1 MTDDIELAISKA
13 GQQAREAANE
23 IAAADTGQKNTA
35 LASIAQ
41 RIEQA
46 SDEIMQSNAND
57 LALARENQI
66 SVGTIG
72 EQKLQPSGLQIG
84 KMRVPLGVIGI
95 IYESRPNVTADA
107 AGLCI
112 KSGNAAILRGGS
124 EAIESNKAIAACIRA
139 GLVDAGLN
147 ADVVQLIATTDRAAV
162 GHLIQANDT
171 VDVIVPISLR
181 NLRGDGNLACRGI
194 NCDRFFEKH

>member
-1 MTDDIELAISKA
+1 MTDDIELAIRKT
-13 GQQAREAANE
+13 GQQARAAASE
-23 IAAADTGQKNTA
+23 IAAADTGQKNAA
-35 LASIAQ
+35 LAAIAQ

-57 LALARENQI
+57 LELARKNQI
-66 SVGTIG
+66 SDALYDRLELTPSRLQSMTEGLLQISRLPDPVGTLG

-124 EAIESNKAIAACIRA
+124 EAIESESCCS
-139 GLVDAGLN
+139 
-147 ADVVQLIATTDRAAV
+147 
-162 GHLIQANDT
+162 HC
-171 VDVIVPISLR
+171 S
-181 NLRGDGNLACRGI
+181 
-194 NCDRFFEKH
+194 